1 MGRHSLELKKSRH
14 YFLSTSK
21 SSSKMVKIINILGLA
36 LVGAAAANEPLS
48 RKDVKQVFKGA
59 DSNADKQLDL
69 AELAAYFST
78 ASEEEVDQIMTMGDK
93 NGDGQLNFNE
103 FFQVLDDD
111 ENRAWG
117 WFSKLVTKTVV
128 QGVGGWVFGNG
139 E

>member
-14 YFLSTSK
+14 YFLATSK
-21 SSSKMVKIINILGLA
+21 SSKMVKLINILGLA
-36 LVGAAAANEPLS
+36 FIGAAAANEPLA
-48 RKDVKQVFKGA
+48 RKDVKQLFKSA

-78 ASEEEVDQIMTMGDK
+78 ASEEEVDQILAIGDK

-103 FFQVLDDD
+103 SFQVIDDD

-117 WFSKLVTKTVV
+117 WFSKLITKTVV